1 MLRTLWTKYFIFSI
15 ASLFVLLENMLCVF
29 CIGIMCLLQNVTV
42 STVNHVFTF
51 LLCLNTNKPTGKQK
65 HHHNKMHVGLH
76 RYTQYNNGG
85 IATIYR
91 PLLLL
96 IIPKFVKEPDS
107 SFVVYDSCLSGTFE
121 YTWEYSSGFV
131 FVPEEDKSQLV
142 YFSIWNI
149 IFGFSFAC

>member
-1 MLRTLWTKYFIFSI
+1 MLCGFSI
-15 ASLFVLLENMLCVF
+15 GVMS
-29 CIGIMCLLQNVTV
+29 LLQNVTV

-85 IATIYR
+85 IVTIYR

-107 SFVVYDSCLSGTFE
+107 SFVVNDSCLSGTF
-121 YTWEYSSGFV
+121 SST
-131 FVPEEDKSQLV
+131 PE
-142 YFSIWNI
+142 SITVDSYLFQKRINLDWL
-149 IFGFSFAC
+149 IFLFEI